1 MIASSIVGFQVPS
14 KIIVVETICSQVHQ
28 HSRYMSMFTPTA
40 ESNVWLLFVAEQED
54 DKHENNRDTEPK
66 EHHSVLSNQNELKEA
81 KMLREFKRS
90 CRVG

>member
-14 KIIVVETICSQVHQ
+14 KIIVVETVCSQVHQ
-28 HSRYMSMFTPTA
+28 HSRYIAMFTPTA

-54 DKHENNRDTEPK
+54 NTHEKNRDTEPK
-66 EHHSVLSNQNELKEA
+66 EYHSVLLNQNELKEA